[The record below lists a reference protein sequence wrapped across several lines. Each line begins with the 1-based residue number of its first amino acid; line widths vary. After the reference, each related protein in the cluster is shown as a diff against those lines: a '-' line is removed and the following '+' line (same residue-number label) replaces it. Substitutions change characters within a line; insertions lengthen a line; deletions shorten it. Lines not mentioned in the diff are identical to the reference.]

1 MAATPRLPLLISCQG
16 GSPSAQVAR
25 QTAAALDEQ
34 AIVETAEDVERLA
47 GRARA
52 GRAAIALDGCASGCS
67 VRLLQAKGV
76 PLQAALNL
84 AELGVDGQSVAEV
97 DVAKLATDVAARI
110 RLQPAIGRP
119 ARAPRPVRPDPAAPK
134 KRTHGVDDYLLAID
148 ALASAV
154 VQCGAL
160 ADDSPTLAAH
170 VSHLLSV
177 SRVSAGQMLARLHA
191 AGLIERS
198 PRKELMLT
206 AKGRVAADRAVRRH
220 RLLECLAS
228 DFLGYTP
235 AQSYEQARLLDGA
248 FDDEAVERAS
258 RALGDPCRCPHGW
271 PVDAAQARDEG
282 RELSALATLAPG
294 EEARVERLVEQDGP
308 ALAQLY
314 ELGLVPGVRVT
325 RVAAG
330 ATVKFQVRIGDRT
343 RTVDSRAATKVLV
356 RRGQ

>member
-1 MAATPRLPLLISCQG
+1 MTATARLPLLISCQG

-25 QTAAALDEQ
+25 QTAAALDEL
-34 AIVETAEDVERLA
+34 AVVETAEDTGLLD

-52 GRAAIALDGCASGCS
+52 GRAVIALDGCASGCS

-76 PLQAALNL
+76 PLRSALNL
-84 AELGVDGQSVAEV
+84 AEFGVEGQSAAEV
-97 DVAKLATDVAARI
+97 DVAQLAAEVAARI
-110 RLQPAIGRP
+110 RQRPASGRR
-119 ARAPRPVRPDPAAPK
+119 ARAPRPARPDPAAPK

-160 ADDSPTLAAH
+160 AADAPTLAAH
-170 VSHLLSV
+170 VSQLLSV

-228 DFLGYTP
+228 DFLGYAP

-248 FDDEAVERAS
+248 FDDEAIERVS
-258 RALGDPCRCPHGW
+258 RALGDPHRCPHGW
-271 PVDAAQARDEG
+271 PIDPAQAREEG
-282 RELSALATLAPG
+282 RELSALATLSPG
-294 EEARVERLVEQDGP
+294 EEARVARLVEQDGP
-308 ALAQLY
+308 VLARLY
-314 ELGLVPGVRVT
+314 ELGLVPGAQVT
-325 RVAAG
+325 RAVAGDTA
-330 ATVKFQVRIGDRT
+330 QLHVRIGDRT
-343 RTVDSRAATKVLV
+343 RAVDARAATKVLV
-356 RRGQ
+356 QRDK